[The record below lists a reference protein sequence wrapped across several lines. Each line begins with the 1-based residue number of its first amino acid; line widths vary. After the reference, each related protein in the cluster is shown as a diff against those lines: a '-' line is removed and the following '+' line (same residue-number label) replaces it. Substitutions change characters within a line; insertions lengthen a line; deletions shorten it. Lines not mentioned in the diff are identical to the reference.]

1 MTFEEILDQAIAMLQ
16 RRGRLTYST
25 LKRQFQLDDAALEDL
40 KNELIAGQRL
50 AVDEEG
56 NVLVWTG
63 GAVSAPHQTE
73 PPSTPPPHEA
83 ERRQLTVLFC
93 DLVGSTTL
101 SGQLDPE
108 DLREVVRAYQAA
120 CAEVIQHF
128 DGYIAQYLGDG
139 LLVYFGYPRA
149 HEDDAQRA
157 VRAGLGIVEAMGT
170 LNTQLAQEKGVR
182 LAVRLGIHTGLVVV
196 GEMGGGSRQE
206 QLALGETPNVA
217 ARIQGLAAPDT
228 VLVSTATYRLIAG
241 FFECQDL
248 GTPTLKG
255 VTEPVPV
262 YQILGE
268 SAAQSRLDVAGSTG
282 LTPLVGREHEV
293 GLLQERWAQSRDGL
307 GQVVLLSGEAG
318 IGKSRLVRVLTE
330 RVADE
335 GVPWL
340 TLRCSPYHTNSAFYP
355 VIAHLQ
361 RLLQWDRPET
371 PAARLD
377 TLEQG
382 LRTTG
387 LPLEDIVPL
396 LAALLSL
403 PVPEQYPPLTLSP
416 QRQKQKTQ
424 EALVA
429 WLLAETARHPV
440 LAVWEDLHWAD
451 PSTLE
456 LLDLLLDHVPMARL
470 LLVLTARPEFRPPWA
485 PRSYVT
491 QLTLPRMPRRQSEEM
506 VLRVTG
512 GKPVPAEVLAQI
524 VAKTDGIPLFIEE
537 LVKTILAAGLVQEDT
552 GRYVLT
558 GPLPPLAIPATL
570 QDALMARLDR
580 LAVVKEVAQLGAV
593 LGREFSY
600 ELLRAVAPQDE
611 GTLQQ
616 ALAQL
621 MEAELLYQRG
631 LPPHA
636 TYVFKHALIQDA
648 AYQALLKSTRQQYHA
663 RIAHVL
669 EAQFPET
676 VATQPE
682 LLAHHYT
689 EAGLTAQAIPYW
701 QQAGQHALQRSAP
714 AEAIAHLTQGLAVL
728 TTLPETPAR
737 LQQELDLQVAL
748 GTALRTTKGN
758 AAPEVERP
766 YTRARELCAQLGDT
780 PQLFPVLRGLML
792 YYQGRGQLH
801 TASQLGEQLLRLAQA
816 LPDPAHLLL
825 AHFQLGWALCWRGE
839 PAAARTHHTQA
850 LALYEPQAHRGLA
863 VRYGGDLGVASGGYL
878 ARALWYLG
886 YPDQALQRTQA
897 ARTLAQEV
905 AHPISLAQALVHA
918 AVVHQCRREVLA
930 AHAQAAAGTTL
941 ATAQGFVQWVARGT
955 VLHGWALALQGQGE
969 AGLAEIRQ
977 GLATELATGSTLY
990 QPYFLGLLAEAY
1002 GAGGHPAAGLAALA
1016 EALAVMDTTELR
1028 YYGAELYRLKGALLL
1043 QQAVPDAAQAAACF
1057 SQALDVARQQQAKSF
1072 ELRAATSLARL
1083 WQSQD
1088 KCQAASE
1095 LLAPVYEWFTEGFA
1109 TADLQEAKALLEALT

>member
-1 MTFEEILDQAIAMLQ
+1 M
-16 RRGRLTYST
+16 
-25 LKRQFQLDDAALEDL
+25 
-40 KNELIAGQRL
+40 
-50 AVDEEG
+50 
-56 NVLVWTG
+56 
-63 GAVSAPHQTE
+63 
-73 PPSTPPPHEA
+73 
-83 ERRQLTVLFC
+83 
-93 DLVGSTTL
+93 
-101 SGQLDPE
+101 
-108 DLREVVRAYQAA
+108 
-120 CAEVIQHF
+120 
-128 DGYIAQYLGDG
+128 
-139 LLVYFGYPRA
+139 
-149 HEDDAQRA
+149 
-157 VRAGLGIVEAMGT
+157 
-170 LNTQLAQEKGVR
+170 
-182 LAVRLGIHTGLVVV
+182 
-196 GEMGGGSRQE
+196 
-206 QLALGETPNVA
+206 
-217 ARIQGLAAPDT
+217 
-228 VLVSTATYRLIAG
+228 
-241 FFECQDL
+241 
-248 GTPTLKG
+248 
-255 VTEPVPV
+255 
-262 YQILGE
+262 
-268 SAAQSRLDVAGSTG
+268 
-282 LTPLVGREHEV
+282 

-355 VIAHLQ
+355 VIEHLQ
-361 RLLQWDRPET
+361 RLLQWDRHET

-429 WLLAETARHPV
+429 WLLAETARQPV

-456 LLDLLLDHVPMARL
+456 LLDLLLDHVPTARL
-470 LLVLTARPEFRPPWA
+470 LLVLTSRPEFRPPWA

-558 GPLPPLAIPATL
+558 GPLPPLAIPTTL

-611 GTLQQ
+611 VTLQQ

-621 MEAELLYQRG
+621 MEAEMLYQRG

-648 AYQALLKSTRQQYHA
+648 AYQSLLKSTRQQHHQ
-663 RIAHVL
+663 RIARVL
-669 EAQFPET
+669 EQLFSDTA
-676 VATQPE
+676 ATQPE
-682 LLAHHYT
+682 VLAHHYT
-689 EAGLTAQAIPYW
+689 EAGLSAQAIPYW

-714 AEAIAHLTQGLAVL
+714 VEAIAHLTQGLAVL
-728 TTLPETPAR
+728 TTLPETPER

-748 GTALRTTKGN
+748 GTALRATKGN

-766 YTRARELCAQLGDT
+766 YTRARDLCAQLGDT

-792 YYQGRGQLH
+792 YYQGRGQLQ

-850 LALYEPQAHRGLA
+850 LALYEPQAHRALA

-886 YPDQALQRTQA
+886 YPDQALQHTQA
-897 ARTLAQEV
+897 ARTLAEEV
-905 AHPISLAQALVHA
+905 AHPVSLAQALVHA

-1002 GAGGHPAAGLAALA
+1002 GAGGHPDEGLAALA

-1057 SQALDVARQQQAKSF
+1057 YQALDVARQQQAKSF

-1088 KCQAASE
+1088 KCQAASD
-1095 LLAPVYEWFTEGFA
+1095 LLAPVYEWFTEGFD

>member
-1 MTFEEILDQAIAMLQ
+1 LADST
-16 RRGRLTYST
+16 RLS
-25 LKRQFQLDDAALEDL
+25 
-40 KNELIAGQRL
+40 
-50 AVDEEG
+50 
-56 NVLVWTG
+56 
-63 GAVSAPHQTE
+63 S
-73 PPSTPPPHEA
+73 
-83 ERRQLTVLFC
+83 
-93 DLVGSTTL
+93 
-101 SGQLDPE
+101 QLDPE
-108 DLREVVRAYQAA
+108 DLREVVLAYQAT
-120 CAEVIQHF
+120 CVEIIQRF

-139 LLVYFGYPRA
+139 LLVYFGYPQA

-157 VRAGLGIVEAMGT
+157 IRAGLGILDAMGA
-170 LNTQLAQEKGVR
+170 LNTGLERAKGMR
-182 LAVRLGIHTGLVVV
+182 LAVRIGIHTGPVVV
-196 GEMGGGSRQE
+196 GTMGSGGRHE
-206 QLALGETPNVA
+206 QLALGETPNLA
-217 ARIQGLAAPDT
+217 ARLQSLAAPDT
-228 VLVSTATYRLIAG
+228 VAISDTTHQLVQGYFR
-241 FFECQDL
+241 CDDL
-248 GTPTLKG
+248 GSPSLKG
-255 VTEPVPV
+255 VETPMRV
-262 YQILGE
+262 YRVVEE
-268 SAAQSRLDVAGSTG
+268 STAQSRLDVAGTTG

-355 VIAHLQ
+355 VIEHLQ
-361 RLLQWDRPET
+361 RLLQWDRHET

-429 WLLAETARHPV
+429 WLLAETARQPV

-456 LLDLLLDHVPMARL
+456 LLDLLLDHVPTARL
-470 LLVLTARPEFRPPWA
+470 LLVLTSRPEFRPPWA

-537 LVKTILAAGLVQEDT
+537 LVKTILAAGLVQEDM

-558 GPLPPLAIPATL
+558 GPLPPLAIPTTL

-611 GTLQQ
+611 VTLQQ

-648 AYQALLKSTRQQYHA
+648 AYQSLLKSTRQQHHQ
-663 RIAHVL
+663 RIARVL
-669 EAQFPET
+669 EQLFSDTA
-676 VATQPE
+676 ATQPE
-682 LLAHHYT
+682 VLAHHYT
-689 EAGLTAQAIPYW
+689 EAGLSAQAIPYW

-714 AEAIAHLTQGLAVL
+714 VEALAHLTQGLAVL
-728 TTLPETPAR
+728 TTLPETPER
-737 LQQELDLQVAL
+737 PQQELDLQVAL
-748 GTALRTTKGN
+748 GTALRATKGN

-766 YTRARELCAQLGDT
+766 YTRARELCAQLGYT

-792 YYQGRGQLH
+792 YYQGRGQLQ

-850 LALYEPQAHRGLA
+850 LALYEPQAHRALA
-863 VRYGGDLGVASGGYL
+863 VHYGGDLGVASGGYL

-886 YPDQALQRTQA
+886 YPDQALQHTQA
-897 ARTLAQEV
+897 ACTLAEEV
-905 AHPISLAQALVHA
+905 AHPVSLAQALVHA

-969 AGLAEIRQ
+969 ASLAEIRQ

-1002 GAGGHPAAGLAALA
+1002 GAGGHPDEGLAALA

-1057 SQALDVARQQQAKSF
+1057 YQALDVARQQQAKSF

-1088 KCQAASE
+1088 KCQAASD
-1095 LLAPVYEWFTEGFA
+1095 LLAPVYEWFTEGFD